1 VVVDDNRHDGFCDC
15 CRFNDTIPDLSVPG
29 NLQMW
34 YRLEAAKRRLFH
46 GLGHLG
52 LPYGTSDDGVDPP
65 LTFDFK
71 ADVIPPDDI
80 WRGGGQGE
88 KVYTG
93 HSHGRITI
101 NIREADS
108 VARERLRVEMRE
120 THRSLIGHFR
130 HEIGHY
136 YWNQLVLGRRE
147 VESIAAFGDHNQPN
161 YAVALDRYY
170 HAGPPADWPQGFVS
184 AYATMHPWEDF
195 AETWA
200 AYLDMTSSLDT
211 AENVGFGGESDP
223 IHSDLDAMLSRYQQL
238 GVAFN
243 EINRNM
249 GLLDVVPQVFVPPVI
264 EKMRFVHGLVLAG
277 RAENGAL
284 AACAAKPADARANS
298 ARSAGQAA

>member
-1 VVVDDNRHDGFCDC
+1 
-15 CRFNDTIPDLSVPG
+15 
-29 NLQMW
+29 M
-34 YRLEAAKRRLFH
+34 
-46 GLGHLG
+46 
-52 LPYGTSDDGVDPP
+52 
-65 LTFDFK
+65 
-71 ADVIPPDDI
+71 
-80 WRGGGQGE
+80 
-88 KVYTG
+88 
-93 HSHGRITI
+93 
-101 NIREADS
+101 
-108 VARERLRVEMRE
+108 ARERLRVEMRE

-136 YWNQLVLGRRE
+136 YWDQLVLGRRE
-147 VESIAAFGDHNQPN
+147 VESIGAFGDHNQPT
-161 YAVALDRYY
+161 YAEALDRYY
-170 HAGPPADWPQGFVS
+170 HAGPPADWPQRFVS

-264 EKMRFVHGLVLAG
+264 EKMRFVHELVLAG

-284 AACAAKPADARANS
+284 AAGAARLANS
-298 ARSAGQAA
+298 HANGAPATGQAV